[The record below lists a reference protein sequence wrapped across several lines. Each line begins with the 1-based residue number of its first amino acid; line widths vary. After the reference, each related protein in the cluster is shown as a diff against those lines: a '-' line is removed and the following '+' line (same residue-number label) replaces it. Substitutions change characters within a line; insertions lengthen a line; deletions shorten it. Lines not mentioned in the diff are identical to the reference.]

1 MTRRVLFVNRV
12 YWPSTEA
19 TAQLLDDLAKGL
31 VENEIDVEIITASA
45 GENIRQSSSG
55 KSIRIIRTGI
65 NNQLT
70 IGLWTKFKAHLRFL
84 RAARHHLKANLHEGD
99 LVVTM
104 TDPPFLGTV
113 LSGVIRQREARHWHW
128 SQDVYPEVAIA
139 ILPNP
144 LIRFALSV
152 FKPWRNRT
160 WKHADGIVA
169 IGHDMTNLIRN
180 EVGSGTQI
188 RISPNW
194 PPAATDSIESTR
206 MRKTLGCGE
215 ADFII
220 MYSGNLG
227 RAHIL
232 TPILDLAARLK
243 HLPRLKFLIIGNG
256 AQKTSLEESVKSRS
270 LENVT
275 FHPPVPL
282 RDLNSLLDSADV
294 HLVTMRPE
302 CSGTV
307 LPSKFYGIIEA
318 RKPVIFI
325 GPTDG
330 EIAQSITQYDIG
342 AVCSPTNVDPG
353 VEFLQSASKDTASLN
368 QIQARVDSF
377 ARNQSGLKGAIAEW
391 TNIIHQNEVPSTPLP
406 SAPSAK

>member
-1 MTRRVLFVNRV
+1 MTRRVIFVNRV

-31 VENEIDVEIITASA
+31 AENEIDVEIVTASA

-55 KSIRIIRTGI
+55 KSIRIIRTGKHHG
-65 NNQLT
+65 LT
-70 IGLWTKFKAHLRFL
+70 IGLWTKLKAHLRFL
-84 RAARHHLKANLHEGD
+84 RAARHHLRENLREDD

-104 TDPPFLGTV
+104 TDPPLLGTV
-113 LSGVIRQREARHWHW
+113 LSRVIRQRQARHWHW

-144 LIRFALSV
+144 VIRTGLSLL
-152 FKPWRNRT
+152 KPWRNRV
-160 WKHADGIVA
+160 WKNADGIVA
-169 IGHDMTNLIRN
+169 IGHDMTHLIRN

-188 RISPNW
+188 RIFPNW
-194 PPAATDSIESTR
+194 PPATTNSIEANGIRQS
-206 MRKTLGCGE
+206 LGCE
-215 ADFII
+215 DTDFVI

-232 TPILDLAARLK
+232 TPVLDLAARLQ
-243 HLPRLKFLIIGNG
+243 HLPRLKFLIVGDG
-256 AQKTSLEESVKSRS
+256 AQKTDLQEKVKSRS
-270 LENVT
+270 LDNVT

-282 RDLNSLLDSADV
+282 RDLNSLLHSASV

-318 RKPVIFI
+318 RKPVLFI

-330 EIAQSITQYDIG
+330 EIARSINQHDIG
-342 AVCSPTNVDPG
+342 AVCSPTNVDSG
-353 VEFLQSASKDTASLN
+353 MEFLESASKDTGNLN
-368 QIQARVDSF
+368 QILARVDSF
-377 ARNQSGLKGAIAEW
+377 ARNQTGLKGAIAEW
-391 TNIIHQNEVPSTPLP
+391 TKIIQQIEVPSTQLSSKPP
-406 SAPSAK
+406 A